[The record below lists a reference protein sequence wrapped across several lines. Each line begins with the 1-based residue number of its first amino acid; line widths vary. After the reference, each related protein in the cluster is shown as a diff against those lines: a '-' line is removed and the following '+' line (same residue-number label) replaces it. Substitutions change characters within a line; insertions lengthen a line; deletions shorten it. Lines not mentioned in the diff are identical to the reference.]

1 MLTMHLLGRMS
12 LFASGVQVELPK
24 SRKVRAL
31 LAYLAIAGK
40 PVTRTHLCELLWEEP
55 SDPKGELRWCLSRI
69 RTALGAKRGSLI
81 ADRDVVHLDPRCY
94 ELDVAKLTDPSERGW
109 QQLSPDELSK
119 LSAST
124 SGEFLE
130 GLEIA
135 STTFNSWLS
144 MQRCR
149 YRNVQL
155 SLLSHLATIG
165 DVESRLKSLE
175 QWLSLEPL
183 DVRAHEQLVRTLLS
197 NQQSADAQA
206 HIERTIRIFDAEQL
220 DSAALRSLLRAP
232 TASSLSITRSP
243 TIVEPAS
250 PDPARRAT
258 VAVLPFQ
265 CAQGIE
271 PADVRRIADA
281 LVHDLITRIAKLRSI
296 HVVAP
301 ASMFTLRERGM
312 SPTGVAEVLGADYV
326 FNGTIRSDRTTC
338 RFEVQLVHTSLSRV
352 LWANSYDF
360 RRQLTFEVLEDLGDK
375 IVASVVSQ
383 IESNETRRAV
393 LRSPES
399 LDAWDSYHRGLWH
412 AYRFNKLDNSRAL
425 HFFETAAK
433 LDPTFSRAH
442 AGISFAHFQTAMQ
455 RWDSREIAIQRAL
468 ASASESLN
476 ADDCDPAAHWA
487 MGRALWLQDEQTNAL
502 TELRKTLELS
512 PNFAL
517 GHYTLAFVQAQ
528 SGDAK
533 EAIAAADRSRRLSPF
548 DPLLFGMLGARSI
561 ALLRLGDIEQA
572 ADCAKQAA
580 RRPNAHVHIFA
591 IAACCA
597 ALAGQH
603 DDARRYVMQIRR
615 TRPQYRANDL
625 LEAFRF
631 DSNAQS
637 TFTRGAAIAGLT

>member
-1 MLTMHLLGRMS
+1 
-12 LFASGVQVELPK
+12 
-24 SRKVRAL
+24 
-31 LAYLAIAGK
+31 
-40 PVTRTHLCELLWEEP
+40 
-55 SDPKGELRWCLSRI
+55 
-69 RTALGAKRGSLI
+69 
-81 ADRDVVHLDPRCY
+81 
-94 ELDVAKLTDPSERGW
+94 
-109 QQLSPDELSK
+109 
-119 LSAST
+119 
-124 SGEFLE
+124 
-130 GLEIA
+130 
-135 STTFNSWLS
+135 
-144 MQRCR
+144 
-149 YRNVQL
+149 
-155 SLLSHLATIG
+155 
-165 DVESRLKSLE
+165 
-175 QWLSLEPL
+175 
-183 DVRAHEQLVRTLLS
+183 
-197 NQQSADAQA
+197 
-206 HIERTIRIFDAEQL
+206 
-220 DSAALRSLLRAP
+220 
-232 TASSLSITRSP
+232 
-243 TIVEPAS
+243 
-250 PDPARRAT
+250 
-258 VAVLPFQ
+258 VLPFQ

-533 EAIAAADRSRRLSPF
+533 EAIEAADRSRRLSPF

-597 ALAGQH
+597 ALAGQL
-603 DDARRYVMQIRR
+603 DDAQQFVMKIRR
-615 TRPQYRANDL
+615 TRAQYRANDL

-637 TFTRGAAIAGLT
+637 SFTRGAAIAGLM

>member
-1 MLTMHLLGRMS
+1 
-12 LFASGVQVELPK
+12 
-24 SRKVRAL
+24 
-31 LAYLAIAGK
+31 
-40 PVTRTHLCELLWEEP
+40 
-55 SDPKGELRWCLSRI
+55 
-69 RTALGAKRGSLI
+69 
-81 ADRDVVHLDPRCY
+81 
-94 ELDVAKLTDPSERGW
+94 
-109 QQLSPDELSK
+109 
-119 LSAST
+119 T

-155 SLLSHLATIG
+155 SLLSHLAATG
-165 DVESRLKSLE
+165 DVDSRLKSVE
-175 QWLSLEPL
+175 QWLRLEPF

-197 NQQSADAQA
+197 NHQSEEAQA
-206 HIERTIRIFDAEQL
+206 HIDRAIRLFDAEQL
-220 DSAALRSLLRAP
+220 DSTALRSLLRAP
-232 TASSLSITRSP
+232 TASRLSITRSP
-243 TIVEPAS
+243 PIVEPTS

-281 LVHDLITRIAKLRSI
+281 LVHDVITRIAKLRSI

-312 SPTGVAEVLGADYV
+312 SPTGVAEVLGADYI
-326 FNGTIRSDRTTC
+326 FNGTIRGDRTTT
-338 RFEVQLVHTSLSRV
+338 RFEVQLVHTSPSRV
-352 LWANSYDF
+352 VWGTAYDF

-375 IVASVVSQ
+375 IVACIVGQ

-393 LRSPES
+393 LRTPES
-399 LDAWDSYHRGLWH
+399 LDAWDSCHRGLWH
-412 AYRFNKLDNSRAL
+412 AYRFNKLDNLRAL
-425 HFFETAAK
+425 HFFETAAQ

-455 RWDSREIAIQRAL
+455 GWDAREAAVQHAF
-468 ASASESLN
+468 AAASESLN

-487 MGRALWLQDEQTNAL
+487 MGRALWLQDEQADAL

-533 EAIAAADRSRRLSPF
+533 EAIEAADRSRRLSPF

-580 RRPNAHVHIFA
+580 SRPNAHVHIFA

-597 ALAGQH
+597 ALAGQR

-631 DSNAQS
+631 ESSAQS
-637 TFTRGAAIAGLT
+637 SFARGAKIAGLT